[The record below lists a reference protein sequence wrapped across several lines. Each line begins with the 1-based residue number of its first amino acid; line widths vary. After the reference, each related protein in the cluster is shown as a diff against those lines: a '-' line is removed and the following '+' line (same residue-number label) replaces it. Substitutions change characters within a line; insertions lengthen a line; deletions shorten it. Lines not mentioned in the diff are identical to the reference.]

1 MDLKIRNYICQK
13 TAYHNGYRWRNCI
26 LPVKRVRIAL
36 TLNFLA
42 ITGAI
47 LIAYRYP
54 ASGYELSIYTGTPTT
69 FWALILPVICSS
81 IYILVMFDNYFKLS
95 IVSLSLSVISILNL
109 PIIRQYY
116 FLSEGDSLTHL
127 GYAVDLSAGVLDP
140 TDLFYPAFHLLSI
153 VISYIT
159 AIELHEAMVVIAVGT
174 MPIVYILFSSLSC
187 RLIYPNRWAITVG
200 CVASLLLLPNGDPRF
215 VTNELTRSMLPVVIF
230 SVLLSFSHRKSRAI
244 AVLLLIL
251 PATVLQH
258 PQIAVSISLFLL
270 GVAISSLLIS
280 KLRIDVSGESTMRSA
295 LWSNYVYIFIFYLVL
310 NYVWMS
316 GRSKFI
322 NGFQSYVLT
331 LFSVSAP
338 SVKKVDSLEE
348 VGGSVVEIFLKSYL
362 IDLIFAI
369 ATLLNFCLVMYY
381 YVKPKLRRKYIST
394 NDLRYVLVC
403 VSSIPVFLLL
413 LSDFVGGRFGS
424 RYYPLV
430 ISISVITGAAGS
442 YKICSTICTPMFS
455 RREAFVVLSVLML
468 LAVPLIHASPYTYR
482 PSSQVPES
490 QFEGYETALEYYSQE
505 AKFDN
510 IRSDTFRY
518 SDGSEGITAKKR
530 GHYTGMYYAMAPD
543 HFAGN
548 SLHEYYD
555 EPRFLAVTAAD
566 RHRDAILWN
575 GFRYSQSNFDYLDND
590 RHIHRVH
597 SSGGFDLYYINASD
611 SKE

>member
-1 MDLKIRNYICQK
+1 M
-13 TAYHNGYRWRNCI
+13 
-26 LPVKRVRIAL
+26 KRVRIAL

-69 FWALILPVICSS
+69 FWALILPAICSS

-95 IVSLSLSVISILNL
+95 IASLSLSVISILNL

-159 AIELHEAMVVIAVGT
+159 AIELHETMVIIAVSI

-230 SVLLSFSHRKSRAI
+230 SVLLSFSHRKRRAI

-280 KLRIDVSGESTMRSA
+280 KLQIDTSGESIIRSA
-295 LWSNYVYIFIFYLVL
+295 LWSNYVYIFIFYSVL

-316 GRSKFI
+316 GRSKFV
-322 NGFQSYVLT
+322 NGLQSYALT

-338 SVKKVDSLEE
+338 SVEKVDSLEK

-369 ATLLNFCLVMYY
+369 ATLLNFCLIMYY
-381 YVKPKLRRKYIST
+381 YVKPKLRRKQISA
-394 NDLRYVLVC
+394 NDLRYMLVC
-403 VSSIPVFLLL
+403 ISSIPVFLLL

-430 ISISVITGAAGS
+430 VSISVIAGAAGS
-442 YKICSTICTPMFS
+442 YKICSTICPPTFG

-490 QFEGYETALEYYSQE
+490 QFEGYETALEYHSQE
-505 AKFDN
+505 PKFDN
-510 IRSDTFRY
+510 IRSDPFRY
-518 SDGSEGITAKKR
+518 SDGSEGITAKER
-530 GHYTGMYYAMAPD
+530 GHYTGMYYTMAPD

-555 EPRFLAVTAAD
+555 EPRFLAVTAVD
-566 RHRDAILWN
+566 RHRDAILWK

-590 RHIHRVH
+590 KHIHRVH

-611 SKE
+611 SEE